1 MTFMSNRLAQ
11 IALLLLGLVFACAA
25 VDAFTE
31 PWRLMNE
38 AVVAETICGHL
49 VGLFLSIFCFRAA
62 VHFNEKAAYRASQL
76 REPNL

>member
-1 MTFMSNRLAQ
+1 MTFMGRRLAH
-11 IALLLLGLVFACAA
+11 ISLLLLGLVFAFAS
-25 VDAFTE
+25 VDAFAE
-31 PWRLMNE
+31 PWRFMNE

-62 VHFNEKAAYRASQL
+62 VHLNEKAAYRASQI